1 MRKRGRTRSAVR
13 GVGALVVMLAMVL
26 MAGCQADSGSGSPIQ
41 ANANP
46 GKGAATPKKTVA
58 PTKVTVS
65 PADRAENV
73 AVDAPVTVTA
83 GGGSLTQVE
92 VTNDGKPVEGTLNT
106 AKTSWSVAQGSLLP
120 DRVYQVHAVAKNAD
134 GQETQTNQTFTT
146 AKPAKVLGTS
156 IEPLDGSTVGVGMPI
171 VIKFTVPVKDRA
183 EVEKRLVVET
193 SKPVE
198 GAWHWF
204 SSEEIH
210 YRPKTYWPAHTD
222 VTLRINTKDVNAGD
236 GAWGIKDKVRHFTIA
251 NSVVTKVDLDNSHKA
266 RVYINGD
273 LARSIPVT
281 GGKSGWETRNG
292 TKVVLE
298 KRQNVDFT
306 NEAIGAPEHYR
317 LTGRWALRVTW
328 SGEFLHS
335 APWSVGSQ
343 GYSNTSHGCVGMS
356 LSNSDWL
363 WQVSHVGDPV
373 EVVSSSGAQMPAT
386 GNGYGDWNVSWNE
399 WKAGSA
405 LS

>member
-26 MAGCQADSGSGSPIQ
+26 VAGCQADSGSGSPIQ

-46 GKGAATPKKTVA
+46 GKGVATPKKTVA
-58 PTKVTVS
+58 PAKVAVS

-73 AVDAPVTVTA
+73 AVDAPVTVA
-83 GGGSLTQVE
+83 ANGGALTQVE
-92 VTNDGKPVEGTLNT
+92 VTNDGKPVEGTLNP
-106 AKTSWSVAQGSLLP
+106 AKTSWSVAEGSLLP

-204 SSEEIH
+204 SSEEVH
-210 YRPKTYWPAHTD
+210 YRPRTYWPAHTD

-236 GAWGIKDKVRHFTIA
+236 GAWGIKDKVRHFSIT
-251 NSVVTKVDLDNSHKA
+251 NSVVTKVDLNNSHTA
-266 RVYINGD
+266 RVYIDGR

-292 TKVVLE
+292 TKVILE
-298 KRQNVDFT
+298 KRENVLFK
-306 NEAIGAPEHYR
+306 NEAIGALEHYR
-317 LTGRWALRVTW
+317 LTGRWALRMTW
-328 SGEFLHS
+328 SGEFLHTAS
-335 APWSVGSQ
+335 WSVASQ
-343 GYSNTSHGCVGMS
+343 GNSNTSHGCVGMN

-363 WQVSHVGDPV
+363 WHVSHVGDPV
-373 EVVSSSGAQMPAT
+373 EVMSSHGDQMPAT